1 MAEAAG
7 ARKSFPDGAAEPIF
21 KRPIDLVHLA
31 KQTLGD
37 RGLECEVLR
46 MFDQIALS
54 YLERLREAASP
65 EQIKLS
71 LHSLKGAAAGVGA
84 DVIASHARLAE
95 AEFSRTGSVSEERV
109 ADLEMVVH
117 ETSAYIAE
125 LVRDE

>member
-1 MAEAAG
+1 MAETAG
-7 ARKSFPDGAAEPIF
+7 ARKSYPDGVAEPLF

-54 YLERLREAASP
+54 YLERLKQATSKD
-65 EQIKLS
+65 QVKLN

-84 DVIASHARLAE
+84 DVIAAHARLAE
-95 AEFSRTGSVSEERV
+95 VEFARHGAVTEEQID
-109 ADLEMVVH
+109 DLAMAVH

-125 LVRDE
+125 LLKDD